1 MARYTFRTGSKP
13 DDSLPGKKICNAMRA
28 IRRKIAE
35 ANEIPYW
42 SDECDFKGPCKGT
55 CPKCDAEIRYLNAE
69 LEKLQEQGEEI
80 IIDGIGQEDIQE
92 FPNYDQ
98 SSNDFDET
106 GRLDIVMKGRPE

>member
-1 MARYTFRTGSKP
+1 
-13 DDSLPGKKICNAMRA
+13 MRA
-28 IRRKIAE
+28 IRKKIAE

-42 SDECDFKGPCKGT
+42 SDECDFRSACRGT
-55 CPKCDAEIRYLNAE
+55 CPRCDAEIGYLNAE
-69 LEKLQEQGEEI
+69 LEKRQMLGKDI